1 MSKKK
6 VPELRFKGF
15 TEDWEQRKV
24 KSISEKTYGGG
35 TPKTKMTEYWQG
47 DFPWIQSSDLK
58 VGELNEVK
66 PQKFITEEALKN
78 SAAKAIP
85 KNSIAIVT
93 RVGVG
98 KLAYLKYPY
107 STSQDFLSLSVLTV
121 DPLFGVYGLYKLIK
135 KELNNIQGTS
145 IKGMTKSDLLNKKL
159 YIPFTLEEQKQI
171 GTFLKTLDNTI
182 ALHQEKLEK
191 LKQLKKGYLQVMFP
205 QKGEK
210 VPQLRFANFSQDW
223 KQRNLNELMDFSNGI
238 NAPKENYGSGRKM
251 ISVMD
256 ILSTD
261 HLVYENILNSVNVS
275 KQTEEKNKVE
285 FGDMIFVR
293 SSEIIEEV
301 GWAKAYLDE
310 NYALYSGFSIR
321 GKRKEKYDPIFVEHS
336 LNGISR
342 KQIER
347 KAGGSTRFNVSQE
360 VLNSLLIQTPSFE
373 EQIKIGTFLKELDT
387 TTFLQK
393 KKISIL
399 KNIKQELLKKIF
411 I

>member
-1 MSKKK
+1 MF
-6 VPELRFKGF
+6 VTNFN
-15 TEDWEQRKV
+15 DWEQRKV

-191 LKQLKKGYLQVMFP
+191 LKQLKKAYLQVMFP

-210 VPQLRFANFSQDW
+210 TPQLRFANFSQDW
-223 KQRNLNELMDFSNGI
+223 EQGELKELASFSKGLGYTKSDLVEKGTSI
-238 NAPKENYGSGRKM
+238 ILYGRLYTKYQIVIEDVDTYVTIKEKSVLSKGDEVIVPSSG
-251 ISVMD
+251 
-256 ILSTD
+256 
-261 HLVYENILNSVNVS
+261 E
-275 KQTEEKNKVE
+275 
-285 FGDMIFVR
+285 
-293 SSEIIEEV
+293 SSEDIARASV
-301 GWAKAYLDE
+301 VAKAGILIGGDL
-310 NYALYSGFSIR
+310 NIIKTDNSIN
-321 GKRKEKYDPIFVEHS
+321 PIFLA
-336 LNGISR
+336 LNISHGKQQQELR
-342 KQIER
+342 KRAQG
-347 KAGGSTRFNVSQE
+347 KSV
-360 VLNSLLIQTPSFE
+360 VHLHNSDLKKVNLIYPMLE
-373 EQIKIGTFLKELDT
+373 EQIQIGRFFNQLDDNIAFQSDKVEKLKKLKEVYLSKMFT
-387 TTFLQK
+387 
-393 KKISIL
+393 
-399 KNIKQELLKKIF
+399 
-411 I
+411 